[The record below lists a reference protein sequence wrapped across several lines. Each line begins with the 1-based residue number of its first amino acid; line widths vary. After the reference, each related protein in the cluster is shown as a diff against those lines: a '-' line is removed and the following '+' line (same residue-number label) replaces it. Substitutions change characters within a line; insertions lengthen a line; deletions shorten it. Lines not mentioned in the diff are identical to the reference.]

1 MHTFLW
7 LRRLKP
13 HRKTKNKKCVCV
25 CESLSCAQLS
35 VTPWTAA
42 HQAPPSM
49 GFPRQ
54 GYWSELPFTSPGDLR
69 YPGIKPGSPALQADS
84 LPTELFLFPEAYMR
98 KASCHKGFFW
108 FLLQDTQLLSLWES
122 YINSPKHNFLMY
134 HIEII
139 IAIFQHLLQ
148 DSRDSTWRVRRAFPR
163 CLPFLWER
171 GKWNPQE
178 LNGVE
183 NIWNHHCG
191 RWRVEFT

>member
-13 HRKTKNKKCVCV
+13 HRKTKNWKCVCV
-25 CESLSCAQLS
+25 WVAQLCPTLCDPMDCSPPGFS
-35 VTPWTAA
+35 V
-42 HQAPPSM
+42 HGISQ
-49 GFPRQ
+49 Q
-54 GYWSELPFTSPGDLR
+54 GYWSGLPFTSPGDLHD
-69 YPGIKPGSPALQADS
+69 PGIKPRSPALQADS
-84 LPTELFLFPEAYMR
+84 LPIELFLFPEAYMR
-98 KASCHKGFFW
+98 KAPCHKGFFW

-122 YINSPKHNFLMY
+122 YINSPKHNSLMY

-163 CLPFLWER
+163 CLPFLCER

-183 NIWNHHCG
+183 NIWNHHHG